1 LHEFKGML
9 LAAVGKSLELFHLR
23 PAAAPAPAAA
33 AAATL
38 TPAAGGAAPAQAQ
51 QQPSPPCTLVK
62 AGFYESPHLIS
73 SVAVVKDFVLL
84 GDVHTGCTFLRYNVC
99 VLHVF
104 HVGANAR

>member
-23 PAAAPAPAAA
+23 PASAPAAA

-38 TPAAGGAAPAQAQ
+38 TPATGGAAPAQPQQQ

-104 HVGANAR
+104 HVRAIAR